1 MPPVEIGRREFLQAS
16 MATAAAAA
24 LAACAHGSSTT
35 TSPFPTPN
43 PPDVDTQWPIKRVI
57 YLMMENR
64 SFDHMFGAFPG
75 ANGASTGVSNGKEVP
90 LVRAPQWLPG
100 DLPHDYP
107 ASLRHIDGGKMDGF
121 GETDPTT
128 GVPVSQA
135 FAYSQHLEEDLPN
148 YFHWAREFVLA
159 DNFFA
164 SALGNSFPQHLYMI
178 AGQSGG
184 TYDAPGQTQAQ
195 LKEREDMGLAKTWG
209 CDVPDGVLVAV
220 AHGVPDVGNDPG
232 VPPCFTFKTQG
243 DQLIEANVDWAFY
256 AAQDYQVG
264 YIWNA
269 YAAIDH
275 IFHSDR
281 FDRHVRPVD
290 NLVRDI
296 RSGNLPSVTWA
307 TPRYELSDHPP
318 WSTCYGQ
325 NWVTQ
330 VVNAVMQSPMWEH
343 TAIFITWDEWGG
355 FYDHVVP
362 PKVDD
367 LGLGI
372 RVPLLVISPF
382 ARRGLI
388 DHEQGEFCSVNRFI
402 ADNWDLAPLTDRVR
416 GTTNY
421 SHVFDF
427 RQRPRDPDPRPQV
440 PGCQGERFRAY
451 RDTAG
456 WPPPFGSGTPQPV
469 P

>member
-1 MPPVEIGRREFLQAS
+1 MPPVEISRREFIQGS
-16 MATAAAAA
+16 MAAAAAAA
-24 LAACAHGSSTT
+24 LATCTHGSSTT
-35 TSPFPTPN
+35 TYVSQDPLHVNTH
-43 PPDVDTQWPIKRVI
+43 WPVKRVI

-75 ANGASTGVSNGKEVP
+75 ANGATTGVSAGKEVP
-90 LVRAPQWLPG
+90 LIRAPQWLPG

-107 ASLRHIDGGKMDGF
+107 ASLRHINGGAMDGF
-121 GETDPTT
+121 ADTK
-128 GVPVSQA
+128 VSKV
-135 FAYSQHLEEDLPN
+135 FAYSQYAEEDLPN
-148 YFHWAREFVLA
+148 YWRWAREFVLA

-164 SALGNSFPQHLYMI
+164 STLGNSFPQHLYMI

-184 TYDAPGQTQAQ
+184 TYDAPGQSPEQ
-195 LKEREDMGLAKTWG
+195 LKERTDKGLAKTWG
-209 CDVPDGVLVAV
+209 CDVPEGVLVAV
-220 AHGVPDVGNDPG
+220 ANGVPRLGKDDG

-243 DQLIEANVDWAFY
+243 DQLTDRNIDWAFY
-256 AAQDYQVG
+256 AARDYQVG

-275 IFHSDR
+275 IFHSDE
-281 FDRHVRPVD
+281 FGNHVRPVD

-296 RSGNLPSVTWA
+296 KAGNLPAVTWA

-318 WSTCYGQ
+318 WSTCYGH
-325 NWVTQ
+325 NWVTEI
-330 VVNAVMQSPMWEH
+330 VNAVMQGPMWEH

-355 FYDHVVP
+355 FYDHVPP

-382 ARRGLI
+382 AAKGLV

-402 ADNWDLAPLTDRVR
+402 ADNWGLPHLTGRVAR
-416 GTTNY
+416 TTNY
-421 SHVFDF
+421 AHAFEF
-427 RQRPRDPDPRPQV
+427 AKKPRDPVPLPPKPACRGEPFKALHDPD
-440 PGCQGERFRAY
+440 A
-451 RDTAG
+451 
-456 WPPPFGSGTPQPV
+456 WPSPFGDASPEPV
-469 P
+469 GSP